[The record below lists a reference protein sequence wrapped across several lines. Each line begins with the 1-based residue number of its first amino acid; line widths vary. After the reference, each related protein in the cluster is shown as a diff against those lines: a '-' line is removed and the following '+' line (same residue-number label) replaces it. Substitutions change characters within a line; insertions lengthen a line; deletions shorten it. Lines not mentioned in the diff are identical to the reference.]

1 MKKRKGRK
9 SNHHKPNRE
18 QTRRTKEFEQRD
30 SLKFYKTMVAALVRR
45 AGGRMTI
52 EKEEFENMA
61 GMLQWRKT
69 DDDGVEFMFVGP
81 EGERAE
87 EPQDQGGEA

>member
-1 MKKRKGRK
+1 MKKRKRLK

-18 QTRRTKEFEQRD
+18 QARRTKELEQRD
-30 SLKFYKTMVAALVRR
+30 SLKFYKTMCAALVRR

-52 EKEEFENMA
+52 QKEEFDDMK

-69 DDDGVEFMFVGP
+69 DHGGVEFLFVGA
-81 EGERAE
+81 EGEGAE
-87 EPQDQGGEA
+87 EPQDQGAEL